1 MICAVTA
8 GIGRAKILTDILNKG
23 GNMRDTVTILG
34 VKVDK
39 VTEQQALDRAMGFL
53 SGDKAAK
60 IYTPNPEI
68 IMQAN
73 EDSSFMQA
81 LNEADL
87 CTADGIGVVYGAK
100 ILKNPVPCRVAGFDL
115 TCNILEKMK
124 ETEDSV
130 FLFGAKPGVA
140 EIAASRIEKRYRGLR
155 VAGTNDGYFTNEDIP
170 AIIEKINQ
178 SGAKLLLVCLGA
190 GKQEKWI
197 AENCQRLTSV
207 RLCMGVGGTLDVLA
221 GNVKRA
227 PKLFIKLNLE
237 WLYRFIKQPSRLGRF
252 AALPK
257 FMIRVFKSRKEIKQ

>member
-1 MICAVTA
+1 
-8 GIGRAKILTDILNKG
+8 
-23 GNMRDTVTILG
+23 MRNTVTILG
-34 VKVDK
+34 VKIDK
-39 VTEQQALDRAMGFL
+39 VTEEEALDCAMELL
-53 SGDKAAK
+53 SGDKVAK

-73 EDSSFMQA
+73 QDEGFMTA
-81 LNEADL
+81 LNDADL

-100 ILKNPVPCRVAGFDL
+100 MLKDPVPCRVAGFDL

-124 ETEDSV
+124 DSEDGV
-130 FLFGAKPGVA
+130 FLFGAKPKVA
-140 EIAASRIEKRYRGLR
+140 EIAASQIEKRYHGLK
-155 VAGTNDGYFTNEDIP
+155 VLGTNDGYFTDDDVP
-170 AIIEKINQ
+170 AIIEKINE

-197 AENCQRLTSV
+197 ANNCHKLTSV

-237 WLYRFIKQPSRLGRF
+237 WLYRLLKQPSRIGRF
-252 AALPK
+252 VALPK
-257 FMIRVFKSRKEIKQ
+257 FMIAVLKSRKERK